1 MSSSLTDKSL
11 IIAGG
16 TVALLISLSV
26 IVFCGFLIK
35 YLDDMKKYD
44 DEVSEQN
51 KIIRKVAYPVVIIYV
66 ILTSLHLLFG
76 TKIIWNGI
84 LKN

>member
-1 MSSSLTDKSL
+1 L
-11 IIAGG
+11 IIASG
-16 TVALLISLSV
+16 TVALLISLAV
-26 IVFCGFLIK
+26 IVFCVFLIK

-66 ILTSLHLLFG
+66 ILTSLHLLSVIFG
-76 TKIIWNGI
+76 AKMAW
-84 LKN
+84 KEF